1 MTLQFIELSTKSYAD
16 FESKHTLGTYTQS
29 IAQYQLLLK
38 RGHKPFLVGV
48 TDNNSVVAAA
58 LVTTEITRLGPV
70 FLFDRGPLLDFHN
83 GKLLNFFVNESRKFA
98 KQHGVLY
105 MQWEPNVTYVKT
117 DSKGNLLE
125 APNDNF
131 LNLMAQQNFE
141 HEPFE
146 FGMSTTGSPSWEYV
160 KKLSGLTDSQAIDK
174 TYSKNVQYYL
184 KKNKQFGI
192 ALRQV
197 SRKDLPSF
205 KALTQKTAD
214 RLNYH
219 DKSLDFYET
228 VYDTYGDQA
237 TFVFAELN
245 FEKYITSENQKIIAL
260 DQKLVKLQ
268 EKIDKYPQLEKF
280 KRQYVEF
287 DDQKQHHVKRSN
299 VATSQMAT
307 AGKNIVTVAGALF
320 IEQPQEV
327 TYLYSGTY
335 EAYMSYYGPYQIQ
348 DMMIK
353 KAAADGIK
361 QYNFYG
367 ISGRFDGSDGVLG
380 FKTAFE
386 GEARQLVGKF
396 ILPVKPLKY
405 KIYRLLKKITGR
417 N

>member
-1 MTLQFIELSTKSYAD
+1 MTLQFIELSPSAYAD
-16 FESKHTLGTYTQS
+16 FESKHALGTYTQS
-29 IAQYQLLLK
+29 VAQYHLLLK
-38 RGHKPFLVGV
+38 RGHKPFLLGV
-48 TDNNSVVAAA
+48 TDDDHVVAAA
-58 LVTTEITRLGPV
+58 LVTTEKTKLGPV
-70 FLFDRGPLLDFHN
+70 FLFDRGPLLDFN
-83 GKLLNFFVNESRKFA
+83 NDRLLNFFVSSCRKFA
-98 KQHGVLY
+98 KKHGVLY

-117 DSKGNLLE
+117 DNKGKLLA
-125 APNDNF
+125 APNDYF
-131 LNLMAQQNFE
+131 LKLMAQQNFE
-141 HEPFE
+141 HQPFD

-160 KKLSGLTDSQAIDK
+160 KSLSGLSDSQSIDK

-192 ALRQV
+192 ALRQL

-205 KALTQKTAD
+205 KALTQKTAE

-219 DKSLDFYET
+219 DKSLEFYEA

-237 TFVFAELN
+237 TFLFAELD
-245 FEKYITSENQKIIAL
+245 FEQYITSENQKIIDL

-268 EKIDKYPQLEKF
+268 QKIDKYPQLEKF

-287 DDQKQHHVKRSN
+287 NDQKQHHVKRSN
-299 VATSQMAT
+299 IATAQMAS
-307 AGKNIVTVAGALF
+307 AGKEIVTVAGALF
-320 IEQPQEV
+320 IEQPQEL

-335 EAYMSYYGPYQIQ
+335 EEYMAYYGPYQIQ

-386 GEARQLVGKF
+386 GEARQLVGHF

-405 KIYRLLKKITGR
+405 KLYRLLKKIAGR